1 MNTMEAIYAR
11 KSVRTYTGEQITKEQ
26 LNTILKAANAAPV
39 GMGQYE
45 NVHLTVITNKDLLE
59 KIDAAGAAM
68 FGKPDIHPLYNAPM
82 IILVSAKMPQAE
94 TMKNVMYSNAAI
106 IAQNMALAATELGV
120 GVCHIWGA
128 TMAILNAPDILKAL
142 QLPEGFVPCCA
153 VTLGKT
159 DFVYEQREIPM
170 ERIAKN
176 VIDKS

>member
-1 MNTMEAIYAR
+1 MKTMETICAR
-11 KSVRTYTGEQITKEQ
+11 KSVRTYTGEPITIEE

-45 NVHLTVITNKDLLE
+45 GVHLTVITNKELLG

-82 IILVSAKMPQAE
+82 LILVSAKMPPVE
-94 TMKNVMYSNAAI
+94 PMKNVTYSNAAI
-106 IAQNMALAATELGV
+106 IVQNMALAATELGV

-128 TMAILNAPDILKAL
+128 TMATLNAPDILKAL
-142 QLPEGFVPCCA
+142 NLPDGFTPCCA

-159 DFVYEQREIPM
+159 DYVYEQREIPM
-170 ERIAKN
+170 DRIAMN
-176 VIDKS
+176 TIE